1 MTVGELL
8 NRADSREL
16 SEWMAYFII
25 EKKRADRAAME
36 QKAEAGLSNAK
47 RLLKNR

>member
-8 NRADSREL
+8 RRTDSREL
-16 SEWMAYFII
+16 SEWMAYFKI
-25 EKKRADRAAME
+25 EKKNSDRAAME
-36 QKAEAGLSNAK
+36 QKAEAGLHKAK